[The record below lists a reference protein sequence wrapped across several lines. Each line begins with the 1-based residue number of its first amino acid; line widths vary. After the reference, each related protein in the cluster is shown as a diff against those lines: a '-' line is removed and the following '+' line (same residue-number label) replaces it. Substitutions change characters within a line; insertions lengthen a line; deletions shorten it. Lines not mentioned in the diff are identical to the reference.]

1 MSLDTSTLYLVATM
15 VAAMLGAML
24 LFFGKQENIPALK
37 WWGTAYL
44 LGAASVALW
53 TLASDAL
60 GEMLSLALNAVGFV
74 ACGMVWNAS
83 RVFHG
88 RKPNLPGLVL
98 GAIAWIAA
106 VMTLAP
112 EASAM
117 RMTIG
122 AGIVAIYAALTAT
135 ELWSERRRTL
145 QKRWPAIVVPVLH
158 GFVLMLPIL
167 LGDLLH
173 PHDDKFSGSIW
184 VTVFSI
190 ELVLYAVGTVFVIF
204 MLVSERAVTAHKT
217 AASMDPLTGM
227 FNRRGFAEASSRVIE
242 REANAG
248 RPVTVLIFDIDHFK
262 SINDR
267 FGHPA
272 GDEILKL
279 FATVV
284 VNTLR
289 ISDLSG
295 RIGGEEFAALLPC
308 SLEEGVIA
316 AERVREAFAN
326 SGIVVED
333 GPVDTTV
340 SIGVAGGPAGT
351 ELEVLLAA
359 ADTALYQAKRS
370 GRNRVE
376 AAEELPLSLEN
387 WRRKTAGIARQPQS
401 RPVVAEPGLRMVR
414 GAVTSRLPFASI
426 SSWLMN
432 TIRNQ
437 NAHAALMSLE
447 AAAAS
452 ARGGFACMFSTSDEY
467 ETALITERRAQGRY
481 DRPRSRW
488 PVVMFVGCTLM
499 VAGTVLLLN

>member
-53 TLASDAL
+53 TLASNTL
-60 GEMLSLALNAVGFV
+60 GELLSLALNAVGFV

-98 GAIAWIAA
+98 GALAWIAA

-112 EASAM
+112 EATAM
-117 RMTIG
+117 RLTIG
-122 AGIVAIYAALTAT
+122 AGIVAAYAALTAT

-145 QKRWPAIVVPVLH
+145 QRRWPTVVVPVMH

-167 LGDLLH
+167 LGDLFH
-173 PHDDKFSGSIW
+173 PQDGKFSGSIW
-184 VTVFSI
+184 VTMFAI
-190 ELVLYAVGTVFVIF
+190 ELVLYAVGTVFLIF
-204 MLVSERAVTAHKT
+204 MLVSERTVTAHKT

-227 FNRRGFAEASSRVIE
+227 FNRRGFAEATSRVIE
-242 REANAG
+242 REGNAG

-279 FATVV
+279 FAAVV
-284 VNTLR
+284 INTLR

-308 SLEEGVIA
+308 SLEEAVVA
-316 AERVREAFAN
+316 AERVREAFEA
-326 SGIVVED
+326 SGIVD
-333 GPVDTTV
+333 DTGPVDTTV

-359 ADTALYQAKRS
+359 ADTALYQAKRG

-376 AAEELPLSLEN
+376 VAEELPLSLEN
-387 WRRKTAGIARQPQS
+387 WRRKTAGTARQLPQQ
-401 RPVVAEPGLRMVR
+401 PGVA
-414 GAVTSRLPFASI
+414 RLA
-426 SSWLMN
+426 
-432 TIRNQ
+432 
-437 NAHAALMSLE
+437 
-447 AAAAS
+447 
-452 ARGGFACMFSTSDEY
+452 
-467 ETALITERRAQGRY
+467 
-481 DRPRSRW
+481 
-488 PVVMFVGCTLM
+488 
-499 VAGTVLLLN
+499 

>member
-1 MSLDTSTLYLVATM
+1 M

-37 WWGTAYL
+37 WWGSAYL
-44 LGAASVALW
+44 LGGTSVALL
-53 TLASDAL
+53 TFAGNTL
-60 GEMLSLALNAVGFV
+60 GETLSLALNVVGFV

-88 RKPNLPGLVL
+88 RKSSLPGLVL
-98 GAIAWIAA
+98 GAIAWIAV
-106 VMTLAP
+106 VMTLEPGA
-112 EASAM
+112 ATM
-117 RMTIG
+117 RLTIG
-122 AGIVAIYAALTAT
+122 AGIVAVYAALTAT
-135 ELWSERRRTL
+135 ELWFERRRTM
-145 QKRWPAIVVPVLH
+145 QKRWPAIAVPVAH
-158 GFVLMLPIL
+158 GFALMLPIL
-167 LGDLLH
+167 LGNLLH
-173 PHDDKFSGSIW
+173 PHGYMFSGSIW
-184 VTVFSI
+184 VTVFSV

-204 MLVSERAVTAHKT
+204 VLVSERTVTAHKT

-227 FNRRGFAEASSRVIE
+227 FNRRGFAEATSRVIE

-279 FATVV
+279 FAAVV
-284 VNTLR
+284 VNSLR
-289 ISDLSG
+289 ITDLSG

-308 SLEEGVIA
+308 SLEEAVVV
-316 AERVREAFAN
+316 AERVREAFAS
-326 SGIVVED
+326 SGIVVEE

-359 ADTALYQAKRS
+359 ADAALYQAKRG

-387 WRRKTAGIARQPQS
+387 WRRKTAGTARQPQQQPS
-401 RPVVAEPGLRMVR
+401 VA
-414 GAVTSRLPFASI
+414 
-426 SSWLMN
+426 
-432 TIRNQ
+432 
-437 NAHAALMSLE
+437 H
-447 AAAAS
+447 
-452 ARGGFACMFSTSDEY
+452 
-467 ETALITERRAQGRY
+467 
-481 DRPRSRW
+481 
-488 PVVMFVGCTLM
+488 
-499 VAGTVLLLN
+499 VA

>member
-15 VAAMLGAML
+15 VAAMLGVML
-24 LFFGKQENIPALK
+24 LFFGRQENIPALK
-37 WWGTAYL
+37 WWGTAYMV
-44 LGAASVALW
+44 GAASVAFW
-53 TLASDAL
+53 TLAAGML
-60 GEMLSLALNAVGFV
+60 GEMLSLGLNAVGFL
-74 ACGMVWNAS
+74 ACGMVWNAA

-88 RKPNLPGLVL
+88 RKPNLPGLVV
-98 GAIAWIAA
+98 GAVAWIATA
-106 VMTLAP
+106 MTLAS
-112 EASAM
+112 EASMM
-117 RMTIG
+117 RLTIG
-122 AGIVAIYAALTAT
+122 AGIVASYAALTAT
-135 ELWSERRRTL
+135 ELWSERRKVLHR
-145 QKRWPAIVVPVLH
+145 RWPAIAIPVLH

-167 LGDLLH
+167 LGNLLQ
-173 PHDDKFSGSIW
+173 PHDDKFSSSIW
-184 VTVFSI
+184 VTMFSI

-204 MLVSERAVTAHKT
+204 MLVSERTVTAHKT

-227 FNRRGFAEASSRVIE
+227 FNRRGFAEATSRVIE

-248 RPVTVLIFDIDHFK
+248 RPVTVMIFDLDHFK

-308 SLEEGVIA
+308 SLEEAVLA
-316 AERVREAFAN
+316 AERVREAFEN
-326 SGIVVED
+326 SGIVVEE

-359 ADTALYQAKRS
+359 ADTALYQAKRG

-376 AAEELPLSLEN
+376 VAEELPLSLEN
-387 WRRKTAGIARQPQS
+387 WRRKTAGTAHQPDQPTGVARL
-401 RPVVAEPGLRMVR
+401 A
-414 GAVTSRLPFASI
+414 
-426 SSWLMN
+426 
-432 TIRNQ
+432 
-437 NAHAALMSLE
+437 
-447 AAAAS
+447 
-452 ARGGFACMFSTSDEY
+452 
-467 ETALITERRAQGRY
+467 
-481 DRPRSRW
+481 
-488 PVVMFVGCTLM
+488 
-499 VAGTVLLLN
+499 

>member
-24 LFFGKQENIPALK
+24 LFFGRQENIPALK

-44 LGAASVALW
+44 LGAASVALE
-53 TLASDAL
+53 TLT
-60 GEMLSLALNAVGFV
+60 GVTFGVMLSLALNAVGFV

-106 VMTLAP
+106 VMTLP
-112 EASAM
+112 PDASAL

-122 AGIVAIYAALTAT
+122 AGIVAVYAALTAT

-145 QKRWPAIVVPVLH
+145 QRRWPAIAVPVLH

-173 PHDDKFSGSIW
+173 PRGSGFSSSIW

-204 MLVSERAVTAHKT
+204 MLVSERAVTAHKN

-227 FNRRGFAEASSRVIE
+227 FNRRGFAEATSRMIE

-248 RPVTVLIFDIDHFK
+248 RPATVLIFDIDHFK

-279 FATVV
+279 FSAIV

-289 ISDLSG
+289 ITDLSG

-308 SLEEGVIA
+308 SLEDGVIA
-316 AERVREAFAN
+316 AERVREAFER
-326 SGIVVED
+326 SGIVDES

-359 ADTALYQAKRS
+359 ADTALYQAKRG

-376 AAEELPLSLEN
+376 AAEELPLSLEK
-387 WRRKTAGIARQPQS
+387 WRRKSAGIARHPQ
-401 RPVVAEPGLRMVR
+401 RQNGIPGI
-414 GAVTSRLPFASI
+414 A
-426 SSWLMN
+426 
-432 TIRNQ
+432 
-437 NAHAALMSLE
+437 
-447 AAAAS
+447 
-452 ARGGFACMFSTSDEY
+452 
-467 ETALITERRAQGRY
+467 
-481 DRPRSRW
+481 
-488 PVVMFVGCTLM
+488 
-499 VAGTVLLLN
+499 

>member
-1 MSLDTSTLYLVATM
+1 MSLDVSTLYLVATM
-15 VAAMLGAML
+15 VAAMLGTML
-24 LFFGKQENIPALK
+24 LFFGRQENIAALK

-53 TLASDAL
+53 TLGGDRF
-60 GEMLSLALNAVGFV
+60 GEMLSLALSAVGFI

-88 RKPNLPGLVL
+88 RNPNLPGLVL

-106 VMTLAP
+106 VMTVAP

-117 RMTIG
+117 RMTVG

-145 QKRWPAIVVPVLH
+145 QKRWVAIVVPVLH

-173 PHDDKFSGSIW
+173 PHDKMFSGSIW

-204 MLVSERAVTAHKT
+204 MLVSERTVTAHRT
-217 AASMDPLTGM
+217 AASTDPLTGM
-227 FNRRGFAEASSRVIE
+227 FNRRGFAEATSRVIE

-316 AERVREAFAN
+316 AERVREAFAD
-326 SGIVVED
+326 SGIVVEE

-351 ELEVLLAA
+351 ELEVLLAS

-387 WRRKTAGIARQPQS
+387 WRRKTAGSARQPQQ
-401 RPVVAEPGLRMVR
+401 RPGIP
-414 GAVTSRLPFASI
+414 RLA
-426 SSWLMN
+426 
-432 TIRNQ
+432 
-437 NAHAALMSLE
+437 
-447 AAAAS
+447 
-452 ARGGFACMFSTSDEY
+452 
-467 ETALITERRAQGRY
+467 
-481 DRPRSRW
+481 
-488 PVVMFVGCTLM
+488 
-499 VAGTVLLLN
+499 

>member
-1 MSLDTSTLYLVATM
+1 MSLDSVTLYFVATLVA
-15 VAAMLGAML
+15 ALLGLML
-24 LFFGKQENIPALK
+24 LFFGSQENNPALK

-53 TLASDAL
+53 TIAAGTL
-60 GEMLSLALNAVGFV
+60 GEVLSLALNAVGFV

-106 VMTLAP
+106 VMTVAP

-117 RMTIG
+117 RLTIG
-122 AGIVAIYAALTAT
+122 AGIVAIYAALTAA
-135 ELWSERRRTL
+135 ELWSERRRTM
-145 QKRWPAIVVPVLH
+145 QKRWPAIAVPVLH

-167 LGDLLH
+167 LGGLLH
-173 PHDDKFSGSIW
+173 PHDNAFASSVW
-184 VTVFSI
+184 VTVFAI

-204 MLVSERAVTAHKT
+204 MQVSERTVSAHKT
-217 AASMDPLTGM
+217 AASMDPLTGL
-227 FNRRGFAEASSRVIE
+227 FNRRGFAEATSRVIE

-248 RPVTVLIFDIDHFK
+248 RPVTVMIFDLDHFK

-284 VNTLR
+284 INTLR
-289 ISDLSG
+289 ITDLSG
-295 RIGGEEFAALLPC
+295 RVGGEEFAALLPC
-308 SLEEGVIA
+308 PLEEGVIA
-316 AERVREAFAN
+316 AERVREAFAD

-359 ADTALYQAKRS
+359 ADSALYQAKRN

-376 AAEELPLSLEN
+376 TAEELPLSLEN
-387 WRRKTAGIARQPQS
+387 WRRKTAATARRPQLQPG
-401 RPVVAEPGLRMVR
+401 VAQQ
-414 GAVTSRLPFASI
+414 A
-426 SSWLMN
+426 
-432 TIRNQ
+432 
-437 NAHAALMSLE
+437 
-447 AAAAS
+447 
-452 ARGGFACMFSTSDEY
+452 
-467 ETALITERRAQGRY
+467 
-481 DRPRSRW
+481 
-488 PVVMFVGCTLM
+488 
-499 VAGTVLLLN
+499 

>member
-1 MSLDTSTLYLVATM
+1 MSLDTSTLYFIATM
-15 VAAMLGAML
+15 IAAMLGVML
-24 LFFGKQENIPALK
+24 LVFGKNENIPALK
-37 WWGTAYL
+37 WWGSAYL

-53 TLASDAL
+53 TLASNAL
-60 GEMLSLALNAVGFV
+60 GGSLSLALNAVGFV

-88 RKPNLPGLVL
+88 RKPIWPGLVL
-98 GAIAWIAA
+98 GAMAWIAA
-106 VMTLAP
+106 VVTLP
-112 EASAM
+112 PTASVL

-122 AGIVAIYAALTAT
+122 AGIVAVYAAMTAT
-135 ELWSERRRTL
+135 ELWTERRRPL
-145 QKRWPAIVVPVLH
+145 QGRWPTIAVPVMH

-173 PHDDKFSGSIW
+173 PHDDKFAGSIW
-184 VTVFSI
+184 VTGFSV
-190 ELVLYAVGTVFVIF
+190 ELILYAVGTVFVIF
-204 MLVSERAVTAHKT
+204 MLVSERTVSVHKN

-227 FNRRGFAEASSRVIE
+227 FNRRGFSEISSRLIE
-242 REANAG
+242 REAKAG
-248 RPVTVLIFDIDHFK
+248 RPVTAMIFDIDHFK

-272 GDEILKL
+272 GDEVLKL

-284 VNTLR
+284 INTLR

-308 SLEEGVIA
+308 SLEEGVVV

-359 ADTALYQAKRS
+359 GDTALYQAKRS

-387 WRRKTAGIARQPQS
+387 WRRKTAALSAPTRMA
-401 RPVVAEPGLRMVR
+401 VA
-414 GAVTSRLPFASI
+414 
-426 SSWLMN
+426 
-432 TIRNQ
+432 
-437 NAHAALMSLE
+437 
-447 AAAAS
+447 
-452 ARGGFACMFSTSDEY
+452 
-467 ETALITERRAQGRY
+467 
-481 DRPRSRW
+481 
-488 PVVMFVGCTLM
+488 
-499 VAGTVLLLN
+499 

>member
-1 MSLDTSTLYLVATM
+1 MSLDTSTLYFIATM
-15 VAAMLGAML
+15 IAAMLGVML
-24 LFFGKQENIPALK
+24 LVFGKNENIPALK
-37 WWGTAYL
+37 WWGSAYL

-53 TLASDAL
+53 TLAGNAL
-60 GEMLSLALNAVGFV
+60 GGSLSLALNAVGFV

-88 RKPNLPGLVL
+88 RKPIWPGLVL
-98 GAIAWIAA
+98 GAMAWIAA
-106 VMTLAP
+106 VVTLPPA
-112 EASAM
+112 ASVL

-122 AGIVAIYAALTAT
+122 AGIVAVYAAMTAT
-135 ELWSERRRTL
+135 ELWTERRRPL
-145 QKRWPAIVVPVLH
+145 QGRWPTIAVPVMH

-173 PHDDKFSGSIW
+173 PHDDKFAGSIW
-184 VTVFSI
+184 VTGFSV
-190 ELVLYAVGTVFVIF
+190 ELILYAVGTVFVIF
-204 MLVSERAVTAHKT
+204 MLVSERTVSVHKN

-227 FNRRGFAEASSRVIE
+227 FNRRGFSEISSRLIE
-242 REANAG
+242 REAKAG
-248 RPVTVLIFDIDHFK
+248 RPVTAMIFDIDHFK

-272 GDEILKL
+272 GDEVLKL

-284 VNTLR
+284 INTLR

-308 SLEEGVIA
+308 SLEEGVLV

-359 ADTALYQAKRS
+359 GDTALYQAKRS

-387 WRRKTAGIARQPQS
+387 WRRKTAGISAPT
-401 RPVVAEPGLRMVR
+401 RM
-414 GAVTSRLPFASI
+414 
-426 SSWLMN
+426 
-432 TIRNQ
+432 
-437 NAHAALMSLE
+437 AL
-447 AAAAS
+447 A
-452 ARGGFACMFSTSDEY
+452 
-467 ETALITERRAQGRY
+467 
-481 DRPRSRW
+481 
-488 PVVMFVGCTLM
+488 
-499 VAGTVLLLN
+499 

>member
-1 MSLDTSTLYLVATM
+1 MSLDSITLYFLATM
-15 VAAMLGAML
+15 VAALLGAML
-24 LFFGKQENIPALK
+24 LFFGNQENNPALK

-53 TLASDAL
+53 TLAGEKL
-60 GEMLSLALNAVGFV
+60 GEFRVGELLSLALNGVGFV

-98 GAIAWIAA
+98 GAIAWVTT
-106 VMTLAP
+106 VMTVDPHANAL
-112 EASAM
+112 

-122 AGIVAIYAALTAT
+122 AGIVATYAALTAT
-135 ELWSERRRTL
+135 ELWSERRKLLHR
-145 QKRWPAIVVPVLH
+145 RWPVFTVPVLH

-167 LGDLLH
+167 LGDWLR
-173 PHDDKFSGSIW
+173 PADVRWGSSVW

-204 MLVSERAVTAHKT
+204 MLVSERTVTAHKN
-217 AASMDPLTGM
+217 AASTDPLTGL
-227 FNRRGFAEASSRVIE
+227 FNRRGFAEACARVID

-248 RPVTVLIFDIDHFK
+248 RPVSVMICDIDHFK

-279 FATVV
+279 FATIVV
-284 VNTLR
+284 SNLR

-308 SLEEGVIA
+308 PLDEGVVA
-316 AERVREAFAN
+316 AERVREAFQA

-387 WRRKTAGIARQPQS
+387 WRRK
-401 RPVVAEPGLRMVR
+401 
-414 GAVTSRLPFASI
+414 
-426 SSWLMN
+426 
-432 TIRNQ
+432 
-437 NAHAALMSLE
+437 
-447 AAAAS
+447 S
-452 ARGGFACMFSTSDEY
+452 ATRSAP
-467 ETALITERRAQGRY
+467 A
-481 DRPRSRW
+481 RPR
-488 PVVMFVGCTLM
+488 PA
-499 VAGTVLLLN
+499 VA